1 MTDAPKRPG
10 PKGPR
15 LAHDRDSPAYRIIYG
30 VFGGLADFCRATGIK
45 PPTAHL
51 WLVNG
56 IIPDNKD
63 HRHAHIIACA
73 AANNL
78 QLPPE
83 LFVRAAVPQPQASA
97 A

>member
-1 MTDAPKRPG
+1 MTDAPKRSG

-15 LAHDRDSPAYRIIYG
+15 LPHDTTSPAYRIIYG
-30 VFGGLADFCRATGIK
+30 VFGGLSEFCRATDIK

-56 IIPDNKD
+56 IIPDNKG
-63 HRHAHIIACA
+63 HRHAHILACA
-73 AANNL
+73 KAKGL
-78 QLPPE
+78 ELPPE
-83 LFVRAAVPQPQASA
+83 MFVRAAVPNA